1 MLPRKSLSLLTLC
14 GPALFLAAQTPPVPG
29 SAQPPD
35 PPTAARA
42 VLPSATLQPSLDVRR
57 TALVTLRLDRWKASN
72 AIRDEAQENI
82 GSIQRDVQSTL
93 PALVATADAAP
104 ASAAKALSVYRN
116 VEALYDVTLR
126 VDAAARL
133 AAPTDQMSA
142 LDQALARLDDSRR
155 ALGDQL
161 QRTAAA
167 QEVQI
172 VHLQAALKAVPPPAP
187 APPPP
192 VVKCAAPPV
201 VHTKKKPAAKPAT
214 PPANSQNS
222 STPNSSTPS
231 H

>member
-1 MLPRKSLSLLTLC
+1 MALRTSLSLLPAF
-14 GPALFLAAQTPPVPG
+14 GPGLMLAAQTVPN
-29 SAQPPD
+29 SAP
-35 PPTAARA
+35 AAPAPSPAAPA
-42 VLPSATLQPSLDVRR
+42 VLPSATLQPSLDVLR
-57 TALVTLRLDRWKASN
+57 TALTQLRLERWKAST
-72 AIRDEAQENI
+72 AIRDEAQSNV

-93 PALVATADAAP
+93 PALLATADAAP

-133 AAPTDQMSA
+133 AAPADQMSA

-161 QRTAAA
+161 QQTAAA
-167 QEVQI
+167 QESQI
-172 VHLQAALKAVPPPAP
+172 LHLQAALKAIPPP

-192 VVKCAAPPV
+192 PPPVIKCAAPPV
-201 VHTKKKPAAKPAT
+201 VHSKKKSTTAAKPAT

-222 STPNSSTPS
+222 STPP